1 VMFSLSFFKP
11 RPQIPCKLILL
22 MRLGNMDQELGV
34 LNNDLHETFWNALR
48 CDVFTIFLQA

>member
-11 RPQIPCKLILL
+11 RPQIPRKLISL
-22 MRLGNMDQELGV
+22 MRLGNMDGELRV
-34 LNNDLHETFWNALR
+34 LNNDLLETFWNALR

>member
-22 MRLGNMDQELGV
+22 MRLGNMDRELGV
-34 LNNDLHETFWNALR
+34 LNNDLLETFWNALR